1 MNGMIKKDLFMIKN
15 NYRSIIV
22 TFIIYIFYTIMFK
35 MDMSFLLPFMSLM
48 ICISTFNYD
57 DFNNWHS
64 FATSLPQG
72 KINVVRSKYII
83 STCLIIISTAISV
96 LLSYVIN
103 NIRNI
108 GFDISTSVLC
118 GEILAIVFI
127 MSLLFPIIFKYGSEK
142 GRIAMVIAG
151 LSIAGIVTLI
161 TKVLKIKISPS
172 ILNFITSNIYV
183 LFIGISILMIG
194 ISYFLSKKIY
204 LNKEF

>member
-35 MDMSFLLPFMSLM
+35 MDMSFLLPFMGLM

-72 KINVVRSKYII
+72 KINVVRSKYITAI
-83 STCLIIISTAISV
+83 CLTIISTAISV

-108 GFDISTSVLC
+108 GFDVSTSVLC

-142 GRIAMVIAG
+142 GRIAMMIAG

-183 LFIGISILMIG
+183 LFIGICILMIG